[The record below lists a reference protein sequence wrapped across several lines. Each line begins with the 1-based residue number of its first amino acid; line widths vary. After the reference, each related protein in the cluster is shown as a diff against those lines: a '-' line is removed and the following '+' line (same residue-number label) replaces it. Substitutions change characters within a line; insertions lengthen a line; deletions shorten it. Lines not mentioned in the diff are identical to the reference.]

1 MVKQLIATGLL
12 LSTMAMAQAPVPQLD
27 IEGWRTLHPDR
38 EIHGITL
45 WVDRA
50 EALVDGTLVTLDH
63 APFVE
68 NEVFYLPVEEIARLH
83 GDTVSVE
90 GDTMIVETDA
100 GPYTMYAGQT
110 RVTGPDGTEYTV
122 NHQLRR
128 YSEQYDHRPIT
139 KDTTPRLR
147 DGAAYLPAGFARQDQ
162 GAPDYLCGGFSWPWD
177 GFLIL
182 DTPRTDEQMC
192 DGFSTLTVFDELPE
206 AQRAKVRETGSL
218 GITGDSYDEV
228 EYRGDGYAIHVAR
241 LRPGEEDSAGLDGII
256 VAIVIDGP
264 QCATARGLRVGD
276 TPQRAWELYGYL
288 TQFGYEVSNGRITRI
303 AFNSYYTQHSIPS
316 FWI

>member
-1 MVKQLIATGLL
+1 MIKQLISTSLL
-12 LSTMAMAQAPVPQLD
+12 LSTLTMAQAPAPRLD
-27 IEGWRTLHPDR
+27 VEGWLSLYPDR

-50 EALVDGTLVTLDH
+50 EAMVDGTMVMLDH

-68 NEVFYLPVEEIARLH
+68 NEVFYLPVEEIAQLH

-90 GDTMIVETDA
+90 GHAIIVETDA
-100 GPYTMYAGQT
+100 GPYTMYVGQL

-122 NHQLRR
+122 DHELRR
-128 YSEQYDHRPIT
+128 YSDRYDHRPIT
-139 KDTTPRLR
+139 EEMTPRLR
-147 DGAAYLPAGFARQDQ
+147 DGAAYLPAGFARKDQ
-162 GAPDYLCGGFSWPWD
+162 GAPGYLCGDFPWPWD

-182 DTPRTDEQMC
+182 ETSRMDEQMC
-192 DGFSTLTVFDELPE
+192 DGFSTMERFDELPA
-206 AQRAKVRETGSL
+206 AQRAKVREVGSL
-218 GITGDSYDEV
+218 GITADNYDEV

-241 LRPGEEDSAGLDGII
+241 LRPGETDWGLDGII

-276 TPQRAWELYGYL
+276 TPQRAWEMYGYMSH
-288 TQFGYEVSNGRITRI
+288 FGYETAHGRITRI
-303 AFNSYYTQHSIPS
+303 GFSSYYTQHGVKI
-316 FWI
+316 FWP